1 MKTSQCDLTMNFPFS
16 SLEKLLEYL
25 RIFKKGL
32 LVPHYKH
39 VSFHKN
45 DQEVKNWRTASDHS
59 HCLSCKSANFL
70 IYGKIAQLEM
80 IGRCDEALMD
90 KHLLRYEAELKRSA
104 LKKHLGKAAMATNQG
119 ILLAAAKQTQI
130 VIQWYLD
137 RLTKAPLTDIHSIPV
152 SGGEVVLNY

>member
-1 MKTSQCDLTMNFPFS
+1 
-16 SLEKLLEYL
+16 
-25 RIFKKGL
+25 
-32 LVPHYKH
+32 
-39 VSFHKN
+39 
-45 DQEVKNWRTASDHS
+45 
-59 HCLSCKSANFL
+59 
-70 IYGKIAQLEM
+70 M